1 MALLSL
7 CLGWSIAGSPGA
19 RSRGK
24 ATDSAEGPL
33 FLVREAP
40 AVYRPRR
47 PEQAWFYRLR
57 EEHFAEFALV
67 HEERYERTDGPLRGV
82 VTRAV
87 DAFLARGR
95 QEFGFARVVCP
106 ECRAEYLVPF
116 SCRTRNFCPSCQQKR
131 ALLFAEKL
139 REEILAPIAHRH
151 LIFTIPVALRGLF
164 LRERRLLGLLP
175 RCAYETVRR
184 VYQEL
189 HGTREALPGM
199 VASIQTFGSQLQ
211 WNPHVHSLVSDG
223 VFFRGGDFVPGR
235 LYDETIERLLTE
247 TWRRLVLD
255 ALVDEDR
262 LSEGFR
268 DQLLSWRG
276 GFSVYSRHLI
286 LNEEPARLAHM
297 ARYAVRAPAVTDRVT
312 ATDDGRALLEIP
324 PDPRSGATTLVLEPL
339 EWVRRIT
346 NQVPASKAHMVRYYG
361 AYANRVMKLYRSE
374 DGEVCVQGGDPEPV
388 SDSQASWARLLR
400 QVFEVD
406 PLACPPVRERD
417 GDRVGHH
424 DPCGDRSDPSARA
437 EDGEGRPLGGSR
449 PARSVGSRRTLTIR
463 GSAGNR
469 AWRGRSVPGGL
480 EQG

>member
-7 CLGWSIAGSPGA
+7 RLRWPIAGSPGA
-19 RSRGK
+19 CFRGK
-24 ATDSAEGPL
+24 ATDLADGPF

-47 PEQAWFYRLR
+47 PERTSFYRLL
-57 EEHFAEFALV
+57 EEHFAEFTLV
-67 HEERYERTDGPLRGV
+67 HEERFERTDGPLRGV
-82 VTRAV
+82 VTKAV
-87 DAFLARGR
+87 DAFLACGR
-95 QEFGFARVVCP
+95 PENGFARVVCP
-106 ECRAEYLVPF
+106 ECRAEYLVAF

-139 REEILAPIAHRH
+139 REEILAPTAHRH

-189 HGTREALPGM
+189 HGTRDALPGM

-211 WNPHVHSLVSDG
+211 WNPHVHSLASDG
-223 VFFRGGDFVPGR
+223 VFFRGGEFVPGR

-268 DQLLSWRG
+268 DQLLSWRHQG
-276 GFSVYSRHLI
+276 GFSVYGRHLI
-286 LNEEPARLAHM
+286 LNEEPTRLAHM
-297 ARYAVRAPAVTDRVT
+297 ARYAVRAPAALDRVT
-312 ATDDGRALLEIP
+312 ATDDGRVLLEIP
-324 PDPRSGATTLVLEPL
+324 PDPRSGATTLVLDPL

-346 NQVPASKAHMVRYYG
+346 NQVPAPRAHMVRYYG
-361 AYANRVMKLYRSE
+361 AYANRARKLYRSE
-374 DGEVCVQGGDPEPV
+374 DEDVRVQVIDPEPL
-388 SDSQASWARLLR
+388 SAGQASWARLLR
-400 QVFEVD
+400 RVFEVD
-406 PLACPPVRERD
+406 PLSCPRCGAEMVIMSVITTPAVIDQILRHVRKTGKD
-417 GDRVGHH
+417 DLWG
-424 DPCGDRSDPSARA
+424 ARA
-437 EDGEGRPLGGSR
+437 P
-449 PARSVGSRRTLTIR
+449 PA
-463 GSAGNR
+463 A
-469 AWRGRSVPGGL
+469 
-480 EQG
+480 